1 MTVTLLSMNHVYS
14 LTWKPLIQSLARII
28 TEVQRWKLHN
38 HYNIKMAKF
47 CSLNGGGVWD
57 SSILLTAIT
66 CRAHASEL
74 LHKSGFAS
82 VRSIWN
88 ISDKETFENTV
99 LPPGFKREPY
109 LVVLLKSEVLF
120 SSTGA
125 RNFKKFGT
133 EEEEWSFFLKAVR

>member
-1 MTVTLLSMNHVYS
+1 MTIAISKMS
-14 LTWKPLIQSLARII
+14 KI
-28 TEVQRWKLHN
+28 
-38 HYNIKMAKF
+38 YNP
-47 CSLNGGGVWD
+47 NRRVVWD
-57 SSILLTAIT
+57 SLIILTTIT
-66 CRAHASEL
+66 CRIHAGEP

-82 VRSIWN
+82 ARSIWN
-88 ISDKETFENTV
+88 ISDTKIFENTV
-99 LPPGFKREPY
+99 LPLGFKREPY

>member
-1 MTVTLLSMNHVYS
+1 MT
-14 LTWKPLIQSLARII
+14 KI
-28 TEVQRWKLHN
+28 
-38 HYNIKMAKF
+38 YNP
-47 CSLNGGGVWD
+47 NGRVVWD
-57 SSILLTAIT
+57 SFVLLTAIT
-66 CRAHASEL
+66 CRIHTGEPS
-74 LHKSGFAS
+74 HKSGFAS
-82 VRSIWN
+82 ARSIWN
-88 ISDKETFENTV
+88 ISDKEIFENTV